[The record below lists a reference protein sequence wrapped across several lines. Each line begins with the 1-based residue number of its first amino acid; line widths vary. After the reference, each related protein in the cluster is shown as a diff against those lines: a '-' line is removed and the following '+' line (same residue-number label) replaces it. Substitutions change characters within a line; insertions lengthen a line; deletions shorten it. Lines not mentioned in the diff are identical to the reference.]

1 MESYS
6 MIQEVSNPDQTW
18 SELWWATV
26 LPDAISDV
34 IYFKRILDLA
44 KKIPLFDL
52 FLSGGLGW

>member
-1 MESYS
+1 

-18 SELWWATV
+18 SELWWATL

-44 KKIPLFDL
+44 KKLPLFDL
-52 FLSGGLGW
+52 FLSGGLG